1 MLLNKGCRNMALI
14 QRVSKTT
21 LDRNLDMLFHKIRIL
36 TAILLSIIFA
46 TQPLLAG
53 DRTQF
58 RQDFYNKVEPIKL
71 VDPLSFALGATD
83 KGEAF
88 VYHYTDIVKYSGH
101 SCPSVAG
108 AYKMTQI
115 ALKELYGDKMPIR
128 GNIKVIMRGAP
139 DDKVNGP
146 IAQVIS
152 FITGAAGET
161 GFKGLKGKFSR
172 YKLLSF
178 DSDNPSEKGIW
189 AEAIFERIDT
199 GEKVNVAY
207 KVNMIPGSPQ
217 MGKLMPLIMSGKAT
231 EKQKIQFGD
240 LWQERV
246 RKALL
251 KAPEGAYLIQHLK

>member
-1 MLLNKGCRNMALI
+1 
-14 QRVSKTT
+14 
-21 LDRNLDMLFHKIRIL
+21 MLFNRIRLIKSKLIYIVGIL
-36 TAILLSIIFA
+36 MTLTLT
-46 TQPLLAG
+46 TQSVIAG
-53 DRTQF
+53 DGTQF
-58 RQDFYNKVEPIKL
+58 RQDFYNKIEPIKL
-71 VDPLSFALGATD
+71 VDPLSFALGATV

-128 GNIKVIMRGAP
+128 GGIKVTMRGAP

-152 FITGAAGET
+152 FITGAAGNT

-172 YKLLSF
+172 YNLLSF
-178 DSDNPSEKGIW
+178 DTDNPSEEGIW
-189 AEAIFERIDT
+189 AEAIFERTDI
-199 GEKVNVAY
+199 GKKVNVAY
-207 KVNMIPGSPQ
+207 KVSMIPGDPE
-217 MGKLMPLIMSGKAT
+217 MAKLMPVVIGGKAT
-231 EKQKIQFGD
+231 KEQMIQFGD
-240 LWQERV
+240 IWQERV

-251 KAPEGAYLIQHLK
+251 EAPEGAYIVQHLK

>member
-1 MLLNKGCRNMALI
+1 MLCKKSKIFL
-14 QRVSKTT
+14 VSILMT
-21 LDRNLDMLFHKIRIL
+21 LTIVMQ
-36 TAILLSIIFA
+36 S
-46 TQPLLAG
+46 LLAG
-53 DRTQF
+53 DATQF

-71 VDPLSFALGATD
+71 VDPLSFALGATV

-128 GNIKVIMRGAP
+128 GNIKVTMRGAP

-152 FITGAAGET
+152 FITGAAGNT

-172 YKLLSF
+172 YNLLAF
-178 DSDNPSEKGIW
+178 DTANPSEEGIW
-189 AEAIFERIDT
+189 AEAIFERVDT

-207 KVNMIPGSPQ
+207 KVSMIPGNPE
-217 MGKLMPLIMSGKAT
+217 MGKLMPLVVGGKAT
-231 EKQKIQFGD
+231 KEQMVKFGN

-246 RKALL
+246 NKALIEP
-251 KAPEGAYLIQHLK
+251 PEGAYTVEHLKKS

>member
-1 MLLNKGCRNMALI
+1 
-14 QRVSKTT
+14 
-21 LDRNLDMLFHKIRIL
+21 MLFNRIRLIKSKLIYIVGIL
-36 TAILLSIIFA
+36 MTLTFTSQSLV
-46 TQPLLAG
+46 AG
-53 DRTQF
+53 DGTQF
-58 RQDFYNKVEPIKL
+58 RQDFYNKIEPIKL
-71 VDPLSFALGATD
+71 VDPLSFALGATV

-128 GNIKVIMRGAP
+128 GGIKVTMRGAP

-152 FITGAAGET
+152 FITGAAGNT

-172 YKLLSF
+172 YNLLSF
-178 DSDNPSEKGIW
+178 DTDNPSEEGIW
-189 AEAIFERIDT
+189 AEAIFERTDI
-199 GEKVNVAY
+199 GKKVNVAY
-207 KVNMIPGSPQ
+207 KVSMIPGDPE
-217 MGKLMPLIMSGKAT
+217 MAKLMPVVIGGKAT
-231 EKQKIQFGD
+231 KEQMIQFGD
-240 LWQERV
+240 IWQERV

-251 KAPEGAYLIQHLK
+251 EAPEGAYIVQHLK